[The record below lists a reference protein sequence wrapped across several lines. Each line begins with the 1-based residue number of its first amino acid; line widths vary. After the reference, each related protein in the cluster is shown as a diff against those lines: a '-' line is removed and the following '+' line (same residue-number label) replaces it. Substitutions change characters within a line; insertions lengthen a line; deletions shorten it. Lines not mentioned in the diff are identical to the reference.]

1 MRCAVYIR
9 VSTDKEEQKS
19 SLENQRSLFYQYLE
33 DRGWDV
39 FDFYVDVESG
49 TTGKREHLQ
58 RLIQDA
64 KARKFDV
71 ILAKELS
78 RLARN
83 GGLSYQIRDMA
94 TDNGIGIVTLDNAI
108 NTIERK
114 NDMFGLYAWI
124 YEQESQRTSS
134 RI

>member
-9 VSTDKEEQKS
+9 VSTDKVEQKS

-58 RLIQDA
+58 RLIEDA

-71 ILAKELS
+71 ILHPH
-78 RLARN
+78 RL
-83 GGLSYQIRDMA
+83 
-94 TDNGIGIVTLDNAI
+94 
-108 NTIERK
+108 
-114 NDMFGLYAWI
+114 
-124 YEQESQRTSS
+124 
-134 RI
+134 